1 MLAGL
6 GIFNIGNIGMEMYFV
21 MAAGLL
27 SGVYCYHMFKELD
40 LVYVGIL
47 GSVIAVAFCELI
59 SVIGYGAA
67 SESLFQLIAMLAPLF
82 EYFLVPFA
90 IGQIGNLLYEYFGR
104 KVFRR
109 V

>member
-1 MLAGL
+1 MLADL

-21 MAAGLL
+21 MAVGLL

-40 LVYVGIL
+40 LVYVGIF
-47 GSVIAVAFCELI
+47 GSVIAVPFCELI

-82 EYFLVPFA
+82 A
-90 IGQIGNLLYEYFGR
+90 IGQLGNLLYEYFGR

>member
-21 MAAGLL
+21 MAVGLL

-40 LVYVGIL
+40 LVYVGIF

-59 SVIGYGAA
+59 SVIGYGTA
-67 SESLFQLIAMLAPLF
+67 SES
-82 EYFLVPFA
+82 FA
-90 IGQIGNLLYEYFGR
+90 IGQLGNLLYEHLFR
-104 KVFRR
+104 KAIRR

>member
-27 SGVYCYHMFKELD
+27 SGVYCYRMFKELE

-82 EYFLVPFA
+82 EYFLAPFA